1 MLEQSIGRG
10 RFEVQ
15 ATLGTGA
22 FGTVLAAFDRERG
35 HLVAI
40 KRPHQHTA
48 DELYRFK
55 KEFRA
60 LADLSHPNLVSLY
73 ELFEDDGNWF
83 FTMEL
88 IDGVPLTSYLRQGLA
103 PSGAH
108 AEHNPTELDVF
119 ARTAGS
125 SLASFDRSSVSEAP
139 ADPDPITGSVI
150 LPAPPLPD
158 LDRLRG
164 SFAQVCLAVQ
174 ALHASRMLH
183 RDIKPSNILAT
194 ASGRIVVLDFG
205 LIRQQTQGRQ
215 RRDSSIVGTPLYMAP
230 ELWLGERIG
239 EPSDWYSVGVMLYE
253 ALLGAPPFRGTLV
266 QLMQAKS
273 AEAYVGPRGR
283 NPDIPADLDALCR
296 ELLRVGV
303 DARPRADEI
312 LRVFQP
318 PDAAAS
324 DTALPI
330 VAPAEVFVGRAAELA
345 ALRAAHADCAGGVPV
360 VVHLSGEPGIG
371 KTALVHAFLDELP
384 SDARVLHGRCH
395 QQESVPFKAL
405 DAVIDEL
412 AWDLRRRPASELQA
426 LLPRDANLLARVF
439 PVLQR
444 LVGATDSGNPETS
457 GFHPLSLRRRA
468 FAALRELL
476 RRLSHVAPIVVWI
489 DDLQW
494 GDRDSA
500 AVLHALLRPPDPP
513 RLLLILG
520 YRPPDERA
528 DHPFLRELQ
537 TLEDEAGALPGTRAL
552 VLQRLPEADGRALV
566 DALVAA
572 HAPPSRRAR
581 VVREAAGIPL
591 LLDRLAR
598 SVAVPSDSSA
608 RLAEASQE
616 FDDGRDLLAQL
627 VDRQLAGLPAAARAV
642 LELVAVA
649 GAPLDLRTLRI
660 AAGQPTLGRTI
671 LHPLRARHLLTL
683 SSSELVAPAFA
694 QVAAIVVAGLAPE
707 SLRRHHL
714 ALAGALAGH
723 APPRRVAAHFAAAGQ
738 LEQAGIHALT
748 AARQAA
754 DALAFSEAA
763 ACYRLALTWRP
774 GDAAQQRRLR
784 RALADALVNAGRCS
798 EAAHLYLDLAEGSAP
813 ADAIVLRRLAAE
825 QLISCGELDRGE
837 AELRAAVR
845 AQGLDYPDSTR
856 AAMLAIAWGLVRLKL
871 RGTRYT
877 PRSADQV
884 DPVALARVDTCLS
897 ASRNLSLSRSVHAVS
912 FAVTSLRLAL
922 DCGEHGRVVEGLA
935 AVGGALGLTGNA
947 TGKQLFA
954 QAEALADTLTTAR
967 ARGVVALWRGF
978 FSYGEGRWAD
988 ARTSWSEAATLLGE
1002 TPGLMIDIL
1011 RAQAYLLL
1019 ADMHLGLYA
1028 DLELHTSAAMAVAR
1042 ETGNLYTEVTA
1053 LMYSALPRLAAGDLG
1068 GARERIRE
1076 SEARTPRDSW
1086 NGFSRMKL
1094 HIQCDFYAGDG
1105 AAALAR
1111 LEAALPEIEAT
1122 RMRSFT
1128 TFRVVVGA
1136 LHAGAALQVLA
1147 DGGGDRKTLLKIVR
1161 RELARF
1167 IAEPMP
1173 FARGLVALTRAALA
1187 RVEGDRPTAVQLLE
1201 LAVQEFTTGDCWVEA
1216 TCASRRLGQ
1225 LRGDAMIVASADATL
1240 RARGIAEPAR
1250 WTACFAPGFANP
1262 SPTWDCV
1269 PPQ

>member
-1 MLEQSIGRG
+1 
-10 RFEVQ
+10 
-15 ATLGTGA
+15 
-22 FGTVLAAFDRERG
+22 
-35 HLVAI
+35 
-40 KRPHQHTA
+40 
-48 DELYRFK
+48 
-55 KEFRA
+55 
-60 LADLSHPNLVSLY
+60 
-73 ELFEDDGNWF
+73 
-83 FTMEL
+83 
-88 IDGVPLTSYLRQGLA
+88 
-103 PSGAH
+103 
-108 AEHNPTELDVF
+108 
-119 ARTAGS
+119 
-125 SLASFDRSSVSEAP
+125 
-139 ADPDPITGSVI
+139 
-150 LPAPPLPD
+150 
-158 LDRLRG
+158 
-164 SFAQVCLAVQ
+164 
-174 ALHASRMLH
+174 
-183 RDIKPSNILAT
+183 
-194 ASGRIVVLDFG
+194 
-205 LIRQQTQGRQ
+205 
-215 RRDSSIVGTPLYMAP
+215 
-230 ELWLGERIG
+230 
-239 EPSDWYSVGVMLYE
+239 
-253 ALLGAPPFRGTLV
+253 
-266 QLMQAKS
+266 MQAKS
-273 AEAYVGPRGR
+273 AEAYVAPRER

-296 ELLRVGV
+296 GLLRVGV
-303 DARPRADEI
+303 DARPRADET

-318 PDAAAS
+318 VDAAAS

-384 SDARVLHGRCH
+384 SDARVLHGRCY

-439 PVLQR
+439 PVLQQ
-444 LVGATDSGNPETS
+444 LVGATDGPAAETS

-500 AVLHALLRPPDPP
+500 AVLHALLRPGQLQSAAGLTAPP
-513 RLLLILG
+513 RLLLILS
-520 YRPPDERA
+520 YRDASLTPTT

-537 TLEDEAGALPGTRAL
+537 ALEDEAGALPGTRAI
-552 VLQRLPEADGRALV
+552 VLQRLAEADGRALV

-572 HAPPSRRAR
+572 HAPPNRRAR

-598 SVAVPSDSSA
+598 SVAVPSDSSS
-608 RLAEASQE
+608 RLAEPSQE

-627 VDRQLAGLPAAARAV
+627 VDRQLAGLPAAARAA

-649 GAPLDLRTLRI
+649 GAPLDLRALRI
-660 AAGQPTLGRTI
+660 AAGQPTLGRT
-671 LHPLRARHLLTL
+671 LLQPLRARHLVTL
-683 SSSELVAPAFA
+683 SSSEQVAPAFA
-694 QVAAIVVAGLAPE
+694 QVAAILVAGLAPDV
-707 SLRRHHL
+707 LRRHHL
-714 ALAGALAGH
+714 ALAAALAGH
-723 APPRRVAAHFAAAGQ
+723 APPRRVATHYAAAGQ
-738 LEQAGIHALT
+738 LDQAGAHALT

-754 DALAFSEAA
+754 DALAFTEAA

-784 RALADALVNAGRCS
+784 RALADSLVNAGRCS

-813 ADAIVLRRLAAE
+813 AEAIVLRRLAAE

-845 AQGLDYPDSTR
+845 AQGLDYPASTR

-897 ASRNLSLSRSVHAVS
+897 ASRNLSLSRSVHAVC

-988 ARTSWSEAATLLGE
+988 ARKSWSDAAALLGE
-1002 TPGLMIDIL
+1002 TPGLIIDIL

-1019 ADMHLGLYA
+1019 ADMHLGQYRE
-1028 DLELHTSAAMAVAR
+1028 LELHTSAAMAVAR

-1053 LMYSALPRLAAGDLG
+1053 LMYSALPRLAAGDLP

-1094 HIQCDFYAGDG
+1094 HVQCDFYAGDG

-1147 DGGGDRKTLLKIVR
+1147 DGNGDRKTLLKIVR

-1167 IAEPMP
+1167 LDEPMP
-1173 FARGLVALTRAALA
+1173 FARGLVAVTRAALA
-1187 RVEGDRPTAVQLLE
+1187 RAEGDHQAAVQLLG
-1201 LAVQEFTTGDCWVEA
+1201 LAVHEFTAGDCWVEA

-1225 LRGDAMIVASADATL
+1225 LRGDATLVASADATL
-1240 RARGIAEPAR
+1240 RGRGIADPAR
-1250 WTACFAPGFANP
+1250 WAACFAPGFTNP
-1262 SPTWDCV
+1262 DLP